1 MGGASLLVD
10 LWRVDC
16 REVSVSDEVE
26 PAPGVL
32 FDAEMRLEEAIRGYD
47 ADAGDGNAILTGWV
61 VVAEWIDGDG
71 DPNLTAFA
79 REGMPSWRI
88 NGLLEAAPFEIVYD
102 DEDF

>member
-1 MGGASLLVD
+1 M
-10 LWRVDC
+10 
-16 REVSVSDEVE
+16 SDDVE

-32 FDAEMRLEEAIRGYD
+32 FDAEMKIEAAIRAYD
-47 ADAGDGNAILTGWV
+47 AEVESGNALLTGWV
-61 VVAEWIDGDG
+61 IVAEWVDGNG